1 MQKIHE
7 LLSKE
12 DLDTQRLDDHVV
24 IVLDVLFATT
34 SALAALQAGAS
45 TVIPALDAA
54 DAQHIAA
61 GLGETHPVLSG
72 ERNAETLPGFAH
84 PTPMALLRHDLRE
97 RTVIYSTTNGTVAL
111 RKARAAA
118 QVYAASLRNAQATID
133 HVVRTQDQRT
143 VLLVCA
149 GSAGQ
154 FNLEDFYGAGLLVSA
169 LQQAPGERSYSD
181 AALAAALLQ
190 QTHPALRCLLES
202 RVGRLM
208 QSRGLEQEV
217 HYAAQT
223 NADTVVAQLRDG
235 HLVRI

>member
-1 MQKIHE
+1 MQKVHV
-7 LLSKE
+7 LSSKE
-12 DLDTQRLDDHVV
+12 ELDAERLDDHVV

-45 TVIPALDAA
+45 VVIPALDAA
-54 DAQHIAA
+54 DALRIAA
-61 GLGETHPVLSG
+61 GLDGTQPILSG
-72 ERNAETLPGFAH
+72 ELNAETLSGFAH
-84 PTPMALLRHDLRE
+84 PTPLTLLRHDLRD
-97 RTVIYSTTNGTVAL
+97 RALIYSTTNGTVAL
-111 RKARAAA
+111 RKAQTAA

-133 HVVRTQDQRT
+133 HVLRTQGQRT

-149 GSAGQ
+149 GSAGK

-181 AALAAALLQ
+181 AAIAAALLQ
-190 QTHPALRCLLES
+190 KNSPALQCLRES

-208 QSRGLEQEV
+208 QCRNLEEEV

-223 NADTVVAQLRDG
+223 NADSVVAQLRDG
-235 HLVRI
+235 RLVRV